1 MKTLNTTTGAY
12 WGKNQSNCL
21 FSLNS
26 IRTMLKCVALLLAF
40 LFVGGNDAWG
50 ADLTIDNNK
59 NKTISKND
67 PPYNNVTISGGNR
80 NSYITIPSETTLT
93 VNGKLT
99 INAPTANYNKYIDVQ
114 GGGKLIVNGN
124 VEMANTGGDSRDCY
138 IIIANNAEVTIGG
151 NITMNGTASKNYIRF
166 SGNGTL
172 NIDGKITGGTITS
185 TTGGGN
191 NAPTNGTIN
200 YTGAISKEIGA
211 YTYYNLKLGATG
223 TYTTAGDITV
233 KNTFTLNS
241 GTTWDASKNAT
252 IKEISGSGKITG
264 GAGKTLTVQSGTF
277 DCDAS
282 DYAGTLKL
290 DPSVTIGPNAK
301 FPAGFSI
308 EQKFTDCNG
317 GAVNYSMGVAL
328 TTGTTQIKSGTYADL
343 YINDGVQATL
353 CGNVTVTGNLTIK
366 DGGTDTYIII
376 PNGTTLTV
384 NGNLVINNPTG
395 NQTRN
400 KYIEVQNGGK
410 LIVNGDVEIKSSG
423 NNKRD
428 SYLLL
433 NDGAI
438 VTVGGNITMAGAG
451 DITYIR
457 FSGNGTL
464 NVGGTIT
471 GGYLTSTNGG
481 STTARPT
488 NGTVNYTG
496 AKSTVVGAYKYY
508 NLSLSGGKTYVS
520 DGSIDVNGQ
529 LSLNANAT
537 WDFNGAGNT
546 LNLQGTIA
554 CGGTLNVYGNLYVGS
569 NAQNIIKGSYNKLY
583 FSSALTSAGNYN
595 LCGDITITSAYFS
608 NTFGT
613 VFSTSHNI
621 SFNGISNPE
630 NATINASAGTV
641 TYNSSQSIIKG
652 IYNNL
657 SFASAKGAKSLYG
670 DVIVNGTLTWPDGN
684 IKLGTYNFTVN
695 PTKISNKT
703 YSNSHMFVC
712 NGTANTGKLIFQCN
726 NSADFTNLK
735 FPIGTGTTYNMV
747 TVNTA
752 TVSGGT
758 GKIGFAEAPVSGTGN
773 PTDLKRYWPTIMENV
788 SGVNVTLKYYDG
800 DVPTDV
806 VENELKVSSFN
817 GSEWNQCG
825 GSLNDGSNTITATGL
840 GSGCMGISA
849 LEPVKTFYSYQTG
862 KWNNTNSWT
871 LDPAGQAKK
880 GEGVPG
886 PDDRVIILNGDNIT
900 AEANGKMCKS
910 LRIDDGGSLVLG
922 TTTGHNFGV
931 VSGQGR
937 MTLASA
943 SFPAGNFSAFV
954 ASTGGTIEYQN
965 TANFTLPATQTEY
978 NNLILNFSGTNIV
991 GTLASDI
998 TVNGKFTISNG
1009 TLQIGND
1016 KNGRT
1021 MLVMGDF
1028 LVEKEGKITT
1038 GNTEVTNDTGAYLPF
1053 TDHNASDRKSTNRGH
1068 KLEIKGNFT
1077 NNGNVDFSNRTA
1089 SNYDTNSSN
1098 KVDVYF
1104 TNESVDQDVI
1114 INGETKFYAI
1124 ICDKGSDMT
1133 RVLNIDAQST
1143 GLFHLYGYCYGRHYE
1158 HTGDFYLSL
1167 KIANGTLR
1175 LGRNIV
1181 IESLTGGHGSYGYK
1195 IDETACLW
1203 IDGANV
1209 KLYSGGYDSKALYVH
1224 GKLKMSNSASSFL
1237 VNTTDGMVNRNTAD
1251 VEIED
1256 GHLTTSYIRTS
1267 LQGGAHIGSLTVK
1280 GGTLELNRSTNTQ
1293 TGHATLSLTY
1303 PNNAFNMSGGEIII
1317 HRANGAGFDI
1327 AIGCNPGNCNVTG
1340 GTVRLLCADGGG
1352 KNIISTAPFW
1362 NLEIGSVG
1370 GKDVTIAKFTGGS
1383 GSESIAIQPLVVL
1396 NDFTIKNGGTL
1407 NTGDQNVVVGHN
1419 FTIENGGTYNSGSNT
1434 TIFNGDGTNQNF
1446 TVAGTIGNNGLNNL
1460 TLAQGATLTMQN
1472 SVTVRSVL
1480 TLETGSLLYDNGKT
1494 LTVNGNINNS
1504 GTQFN
1509 SNSSAGSITLGGNAS
1524 QTIGG
1529 DGHGS
1534 FNNLV
1539 ISNASTSVLSANTAV
1554 TGVLRLTGNTT
1565 KLNIGSYNLNLSDG
1579 DAIIYS
1585 NTADGTAFSASK
1597 MIVTSGLPSDGGI
1610 TKQFSSTAEFL
1621 FPYGYGTN
1629 YLPARI
1635 TIKNEPTSYGT
1646 VTSRPVNGKHYTLSD
1661 RNDVLNCYWSNTS
1674 EGFDGVTAVDHIYQY
1689 VNNVVTQ
1696 GTENNFLPG
1705 CYLSQTWSFI
1715 PNNTLVDKNNNRF
1728 TYNGTQADGDYTC
1741 GSQSALNTSPERL
1754 YSSSTPGDWKNK
1766 SSWSS
1771 VGVGEAGGAGV
1782 PGSATIVY
1790 IGDETHQH
1798 TITVSDNNKSCGSLN
1813 IAKGS
1818 TLDLGTTNGHNFGM
1832 LPDASI
1838 SGKGTLRI
1846 SRNNYFPNGDFG
1858 AFLRADGGTVEYYA
1872 KSENITLPTTVATYN
1887 NLVIRSNNT
1896 YYVTMPNADIRVFG
1910 NLVSQGGSETV
1921 FNRFN
1926 TGANIRTLT
1935 IDGDLVVESGFL
1947 KFYSQY
1953 ANKTSYPQNV
1963 VVNGNV
1969 KVNSDATFS
1978 TQANGTGTWSGANQ
1992 ITIYGNMDVDGKL
2005 DFTVGSRYIA
2015 TTFAGTRNDTIR
2027 GAGKMT
2033 LYSLTCDKGT
2043 DATPVLYLEKE
2054 ISTSGSGTTAF
2065 LDLKN
2070 GTFRANGDGLEV
2082 TIIDNAEFEI
2092 PATACLSTQK
2102 GKFILE
2108 NTGNI
2113 DITLSGKIEVL
2124 GGEMVIGNGTNGND
2138 IEIAGGG
2145 EPEIDVQGGKLTVNG
2160 QIRRNTDITLGSLTY
2175 RQSGGEVLIMG
2186 NGRTNSRALLEV
2198 TNNGKFITSGGQ
2210 LTFVGGGGSTEQFGD
2225 VLITPAECEVTGGT
2239 IQIGNSDSDA
2249 GQTFHFNA
2257 NPAIFNL
2264 TVGTS
2269 DNSQNVELKTN
2280 ALNMLGSL
2288 TINSGSQFKAN
2299 GFNVTIGGDIV
2310 NNNAD
2315 GNTGIECGGYWAG
2328 SETQITTLNGSVNQT
2343 IQGNGSNTINFAYL
2357 TINSSATVSLN
2368 GIDVNANN
2376 DLHIAKGSLDD
2387 AGNGIHVK
2395 KNVINDAT
2403 HKSSVAGGGIIVD
2416 GYSSQLFKSTSGKL
2430 GTYGNFTVVNSL
2442 SLNDN
2447 IQVEGNIN
2455 LQNVLNIS
2463 NYHLLMGENSGFSG
2477 SFGPSAMIEL
2487 PGAIGDLGVR
2497 RMLADGFTGNIY
2509 FPIGRAGLY
2518 TPAEFNISAFSG
2530 NNAFVNVKVISN
2542 RHVSTEN
2549 PPLGGVD
2556 SYWRVTTSG
2565 VNSVIVSHNYTYVDD
2580 DLMASTDESLL
2591 GAKRYLDNNWT
2602 NYSDGEYAI
2611 ADNVISIPNLT
2622 YFDGE
2627 YTAGYYGYSC
2637 QPKMRSKKSGKWGE
2651 SDTWEKWDATTSS
2664 WVATSTVPNG
2674 NEVTICSGH
2683 EVTIDGDGK
2692 SAYSINIEQ
2701 GAKLTVGR
2709 TILHSLGLLSGGG
2722 TISLTALAPVA
2733 DEVTSFKLPAG
2744 DYTEFFNN
2752 VNSTIIFD
2760 NGNHDATLREQPGN
2774 YYKPFNNVEF
2784 TGLGNTTVTALSFY
2798 AKGNVTI
2805 HSGCRL
2811 DNATNNRPFYVGGNL
2826 IDENTGET
2834 GYICGTSQV
2843 IFNGT
2848 SPQTVTLST
2857 DAKFYDLKILN
2868 ATGVTL
2874 AQGDIVVGNK
2884 LTLETGN
2891 FITKDDALI
2900 RLTSTNTAVVI
2911 GGSSESFV
2919 DGPLSK
2925 NISNGSSFV
2934 FPVGDNGRYGNIT
2947 LSNTSGSGYWTAQYF
2962 NDDPSSSVGSSFNS
2976 PISSISDN
2984 EYWTVTRPTGATAK
2998 VGLRWDKYSTPY
3010 SDFAMLKSRLQ
3021 LAEYGNNVW
3030 DARTASV
3037 GNGSNVE
3044 SGVIT
3049 TTSNVAQDEYIFT
3062 LAYTGVAASITTT
3075 DTQSICNDGE
3085 ASANVEITISG
3096 EQPWTLK
3103 YQISDGVNVQTK
3115 TLTGITSSPHTLTF
3129 VGSDLGANAGTYT
3142 ISLVSVSDKSE
3153 EGIVSSN
3160 EATIEVLKT
3169 YTPSITGSAISGTT
3183 EKRPYSVEAHEGSTY
3198 DWSWEGTSGGTINK
3212 GNTASIEVSFGGTTG
3227 TFVLKVTEKS
3237 VDGCEMS
3244 NTLEITVNNKPSPSF
3259 VADDNICSSDVLTY
3273 STDATGGNYAWTLDG
3288 VAIGSDSPSVTIDW
3302 TTKTVGDHTIKI
3314 KQTRNGV
3321 SGEFEKT
3328 VTVFQKPASQTI
3340 ADIPV
3345 ICSGN
3350 IANVTLNGSDN
3361 NVTYYLYSD
3370 ADKVLSQATSGT
3382 GNALTIKTL
3391 DKLLATTNV
3400 YVAVTNTGCNFE
3412 QNNYTRIPD
3421 TGTETITV
3429 NESPAIT
3436 FTMPDLYVGAPSD
3449 MEYTVTSTSQPVK
3462 YSIDYTAGGVDVAE
3476 TSLGK
3481 ITFIP
3486 TASQLTGTFTI
3497 VADNN
3502 CPTSY
3507 DFDETTLSDYVWS
3520 GKVSAV
3526 WDEAGNWY
3534 SGKVPTE
3541 NDDIIIRFANNNQPK
3556 VQSTSAVAKTVK
3568 IESSST
3574 LTMDNNSKLAVYGDW
3589 IKEDGAFFTCNTSTV
3604 AFNGTTNVSGQTTFN
3619 KVEITGTLNAGS
3631 DLLTISGDVVNN
3643 GTFNGSETGS
3653 VKLESALA
3661 LNGSGAYNFTNIET
3675 TNDVEANANL
3685 NIAGALTLTS
3695 GVIKVADGKTVAF
3708 GGSASA
3714 SASSGAY
3721 INGTVTK
3728 QGSSEFTF
3736 PIGNN
3741 GVRAMIGVTPETG
3754 ASSSTIFTVVYSYVP
3769 TDDHSRTDDHPDLE
3783 HVSKEETWN
3792 VSCNDNTPSYLTL
3805 YWENG
3810 ERSGITDL
3818 TSLVVAHK
3826 VGDKWEDVG
3835 VTATGGNST
3844 SGWIKSGLVTSYSP
3858 FTFGSKDSNTLV
3870 NPLPVTFVNFTGKA
3884 EGNAILLEWTT
3895 MSELNNEHFE
3905 IERSVDG
3912 KNFVTVGY
3920 VEGAGL
3926 SSEKIDYRFYDNSP
3940 EYGYQYYRLF
3950 QVDYNGVKS
3959 YADQVIRV
3967 LFQDTE
3973 EDRMTIAPNPSDGQ
3987 FRISVNSNIAD
3998 GTVQIMSQSGKVVRM
4013 LDLDGVESSIDIT
4026 DLSNGIYFLRYIS
4039 NSKVFQQKIVKF

>member
-12 WGKNQSNCL
+12 WGKKQSNCL

-50 ADLTIDNNK
+50 ADLTINNDNNR
-59 NKTISKND
+59 TINGNES
-67 PPYNNVTISGGNR
+67 YVNVTIKSGDR
-80 NSYITIPSETTLT
+80 ASYITIPKNATLT
-93 VNGKLT
+93 VTGTLT
-99 INAPTANYNKYIDVQ
+99 IESPTKTNNNRRKYV
-114 GGGKLIVNGN
+114 K
-124 VEMANTGGDSRDCY
+124 VE
-138 IIIANNAEVTIGG
+138 
-151 NITMNGTASKNYIRF
+151 
-166 SGNGTL
+166 
-172 NIDGKITGGTITS
+172 
-185 TTGGGN
+185 
-191 NAPTNGTIN
+191 
-200 YTGAISKEIGA
+200 
-211 YTYYNLKLGATG
+211 
-223 TYTTAGDITV
+223 
-233 KNTFTLNS
+233 
-241 GTTWDASKNAT
+241 
-252 IKEISGSGKITG
+252 
-264 GAGKTLTVQSGTF
+264 
-277 DCDAS
+277 
-282 DYAGTLKL
+282 
-290 DPSVTIGPNAK
+290 
-301 FPAGFSI
+301 
-308 EQKFTDCNG
+308 
-317 GAVNYSMGVAL
+317 
-328 TTGTTQIKSGTYADL
+328 
-343 YINDGVQATL
+343 
-353 CGNVTVTGNLTIK
+353 
-366 DGGTDTYIII
+366 
-376 PNGTTLTV
+376 
-384 NGNLVINNPTG
+384 
-395 NQTRN
+395 
-400 KYIEVQNGGK
+400 NGGK
-410 LIVNGDVEIKSSG
+410 LIVNNVVFKNTNGDDY
-423 NNKRD
+423 D
-428 SYLLL
+428 SYIEIQD
-433 NDGAI
+433 NASVEVKGS
-438 VTVGGNITMAGAG
+438 ITMTENAPKRN
-451 DITYIR
+451 YIL

-464 NVGGTIT
+464 NVDGTIT
-471 GGYLTSTNGG
+471 GGGITSTSGG
-481 STTARPT
+481 GGTPTT
-488 NGTVNYTG
+488 GTVNYTG
-496 AKSTVVGAYKYY
+496 TGTNICGYTYNNLVVSGRGTHKLQGETTINGNLSIADDATLDTNDKRLNISGTTTCGGSILADYTKNNKVYYGAKAEYIIKGTYRGITFEGNNGTYHTCGVITTEGSVSFAGSNTTIYTDYDINFNNGMSVNNTARLYASEGTTILYKNASYQYIVGGEYY
-508 NLSLSGGKTYVS
+508 NLKLSDTKDKT
-520 DGSIDVNGQ
+520 
-529 LSLNANAT
+529 
-537 WDFNGAGNT
+537 
-546 LNLQGTIA
+546 
-554 CGGTLNVYGNLYVGS
+554 
-569 NAQNIIKGSYNKLY
+569 
-583 FSSALTSAGNYN
+583 
-595 LCGDITITSAYFS
+595 
-608 NTFGT
+608 
-613 VFSTSHNI
+613 
-621 SFNGISNPE
+621 
-630 NATINASAGTV
+630 
-641 TYNSSQSIIKG
+641 
-652 IYNNL
+652 IYN
-657 SFASAKGAKSLYG
+657 
-670 DVIVNGTLTWPDGN
+670 DVTVNGTLTWKGGN
-684 IKLGTYNFTVN
+684 INLGTYNFTVN
-695 PTKISNKT
+695 PNNISNKT
-703 YSNSHMFVC
+703 YSNTHMFVC

-758 GKIGFAEAPVSGTGN
+758 GKIGFAEAPVSGSGN
-773 PTDLKRYWPTIMENV
+773 PTDLQRYWPAIMENV
-788 SGVNVTLKYYDG
+788 SGVDVTLKYYDG

-806 VENELKVSSFN
+806 VENELLVSSFN

-849 LEPVKTFYSYQTG
+849 LEPVKTFYSYKSG
-862 KWNNTNSWT
+862 DWGIEESWT

-880 GEGVPG
+880 GNGVPG
-886 PDDRVIILNGDNIT
+886 AGDRVIILNGVNIT
-900 AEANGKMCKS
+900 AERNGKMCKS

-922 TTTGHNFGV
+922 TTTGHDFGA

-937 MTLASA
+937 LTLASA
-943 SFPAGNFSAFV
+943 TFPAGNFSAFV

-1038 GNTEVTNDTGAYLPF
+1038 GTTAVTNNTGAYLVF
-1053 TDHNASDRKSTNRGH
+1053 RNHSNDMYNRGH

-1077 NNGNVDFSNRTA
+1077 NNGNVDFSNRTTVCYSDDPDA
-1089 SNYDTNSSN
+1089 N

-1104 TNESVDQDVI
+1104 TNESEDQNVT

-1124 ICDKGSDMT
+1124 ICDKGTDMS
-1133 RVLNIDAQST
+1133 RILNIDAQST
-1143 GLFHLYGYCYGRHYE
+1143 GLFHLYGYCYGRHYDQNSNVSKD
-1158 HTGDFYLSL
+1158 GDFYLSL

-1256 GHLTTSYIRTS
+1256 GHLTVSYIRTS
-1267 LQGGAHIGSLTVK
+1267 LQSGTHIGSLTVK

-1370 GKDVTIAKFTGGS
+1370 GKDVTIKNFNGGD
-1383 GSESIAIQPLVVL
+1383 GSQSIAIQSLVVL
-1396 NDFTIKNGGTL
+1396 NDLTIKNGGTL

-1472 SVTVRSVL
+1472 SVTVRNVL

-1509 SNSSAGSITLGGNAS
+1509 SNSVAGSITLAGTNP

-1674 EGFDGVTAVDHIYQY
+1674 EGFEGVTAVDHIYQY

-1705 CYLSQTWSFI
+1705 CYLSQNWSFI

-1910 NLVSQGGSETV
+1910 NLVSQGGSNDK

-2054 ISTSGSGTTAF
+2054 ISTSGTTAF

-2070 GTFRANGDGLEV
+2070 GTFRANGDDLDV
-2082 TIIDNAEFEI
+2082 TIIGNADFEI

-2102 GKFILE
+2102 GTFRLE
-2108 NTGNI
+2108 TSGNK
-2113 DITLSGKIEVL
+2113 DIKLSGKIEVL
-2124 GGEMVIGNGTNGND
+2124 GGNMIIGNDTNGND

-2160 QIRRNTDITLGSLTY
+2160 QIRRNTSITLGSLTY

-2186 NGRTNSRALLEV
+2186 NGRTNSRALLEI

-2210 LTFVGGGGSTEQFGD
+2210 LIFKGGSGSTEQFGD

-2239 IQIGNSDSDA
+2239 IQIGDTNSTA
-2249 GQTFHFNA
+2249 GQTFYFNA

-2269 DNSQNVELKTN
+2269 GKSQNVELKTN
-2280 ALNMLGSL
+2280 ALNMLGTL

-2328 SETQITTLNGSVNQT
+2328 SETQITTLNGSANQT
-2343 IQGNGSNTINFAYL
+2343 IYGDGNNTINFAYL

-2387 AGNGIHVK
+2387 AGNEIHVK

-2518 TPAEFNISAFSG
+2518 TPAEFSISAFSG

-2542 RHVSTEN
+2542 RHVSTVN
-2549 PPLGGVD
+2549 TPTGSVD

-2565 VNSVIVSHNYTYVDD
+2565 VNSVTVSHNYTYVDD
-2580 DLMASTDESLL
+2580 DLMAGTDESLL
-2591 GAKRYLDNNWT
+2591 EAKRYFDNNWT
-2602 NYSDGEYAI
+2602 NYSNGEYSI
-2611 ADNVISIPNLT
+2611 ADNVISIPGLP

-2627 YTAGYYGYSC
+2627 YTAGYSGYSC
-2637 QPKMRSKKSGKWGE
+2637 QPKMRSVTSGKWGT
-2651 SDTWEKWDATTSS
+2651 SGTWEEWNATTSS
-2664 WVATSTVPNG
+2664 WVPATSAPNG

-2683 EVTIDGDGK
+2683 EVTIEGNGK
-2692 SAYSINIEQ
+2692 SAYSVNIEQ
-2701 GAKLTVGR
+2701 GAKLVVG
-2709 TILHSLGLLSGGG
+2709 TTFLHSLGLISGGG
-2722 TISLTALAPVA
+2722 TISLTALAPISIGEA
-2733 DEVTSFKLPAG
+2733 SSFKLPAG
-2744 DYTEFFNN
+2744 DYTEFFDN
-2752 VNSTIIFD
+2752 VNSTLIFD
-2760 NGNHDATLREQPGN
+2760 NGNHNATLSEQPGN

-2784 TGLGNTTVTALSFY
+2784 TGSGKTTVTALSFY

-2848 SPQTVTLST
+2848 SPQTVTLGT

-2874 AQGDIVVGNK
+2874 AQGDIEVSNK

-2900 RLTSTNTAVVI
+2900 RLTSTNTAVVV
-2911 GGSSESFV
+2911 GGSTESFV

-2947 LSNTSGSGYWTAQYF
+2947 LSNTSGAGYWTAQYF

-3302 TTKTVGDHTIKI
+3302 TTRTVGDHTIKI

-3328 VTVFQKPASQTI
+3328 ITVFQKPASQTI

-3391 DKLLATTNV
+3391 DKLSTTTNV

-3476 TSLGK
+3476 TTLGK

-3643 GTFNGSETGS
+3643 GTINGNS
-3653 VKLESALA
+3653 VGTIKFDASLKVS
-3661 LNGSGAYNFTNIET
+3661 GSGKFNFTNVDV
-3675 TNDVEANANL
+3675 ND
-3685 NIAGALTLTS
+3685 NIALGASIDVAGNLSLTNGVVTVEGGQSVNFGTAADATS
-3695 GVIKVADGKTVAF
+3695 NKDSYIDGM
-3708 GGSASA
+3708 
-3714 SASSGAY
+3714 
-3721 INGTVTK
+3721 ITK
-3728 QGSSEFTF
+3728 LGSSEFTF
-3736 PIGNN
+3736 PSGNGGRRAEL
-3741 GVRAMIGVTPETG
+3741 GVIPGTG
-3754 ASSSTIFTVVYSYVP
+3754 SNESTKFSVVYHYNPDVDRIR
-3769 TDDHSRTDDHPDLE
+3769 TNDHEGLE
-3783 HVSKEETWN
+3783 HVSKLEYWDVN
-3792 VSCNDNTPSYLTL
+3792 CVPSNTPSNLVL
-3805 YWENG
+3805 HWDNG
-3810 ERSGITDL
+3810 DLSEITDL
-3818 TSLVVAHK
+3818 ASLVVAHK
-3826 VGDKWEDVG
+3826 VGGNWENVG
-3835 VTATGGNST
+3835 SEGASGST
-3844 SGWIKSGLVTSYSP
+3844 SEGSIKSGIVTSYSP
-3858 FTFGSKDSNTLV
+3858 FTFGSIDENTLV
-3870 NPLPVTFVNFTGKA
+3870 NPLPVTFIDFTGRVD
-3884 EGNAILLEWTT
+3884 GNAILLEWTT

>member
-21 FSLNS
+21 FSING

-50 ADLTIDNNK
+50 ATYTARNTGNWNARGMWVNNQ
-59 NKTISKND
+59 NTMPNSGD
-67 PPYNNVTISGGNR
+67 NVTISSGRTVTVNTAANCNNCTLGDDTNNNNNGN
-80 NSYITIPSETTLT
+80 ITINKNQSLTVGATLTMNGSSSMT
-93 VNGKLT
+93 VNGTATIKSITANSQSSTIKGSGSLT
-99 INAPTANYNKYIDVQ
+99 IN
-114 GGGKLIVNGN
+114 G
-124 VEMANTGGDSRDCY
+124 
-138 IIIANNAEVTIGG
+138 
-151 NITMNGTASKNYIRF
+151 
-166 SGNGTL
+166 GTL
-172 NIDGKITGGTITS
+172 NCDLSG
-185 TTGGGN
+185 
-191 NAPTNGTIN
+191 
-200 YTGAISKEIGA
+200 
-211 YTYYNLKLGATG
+211 
-223 TYTTAGDITV
+223 
-233 KNTFTLNS
+233 FT
-241 GTTWDASKNAT
+241 
-252 IKEISGSGKITG
+252 
-264 GAGKTLTVQSGTF
+264 
-277 DCDAS
+277 
-282 DYAGTLKL
+282 GTLKL
-290 DPSVTIGPNAK
+290 DPSVKIGLNAK
-301 FPAGFSI
+301 LPAGFSI

-317 GAVNYSMGVAL
+317 GAVNYSMGVTL
-328 TTGTTQIKSGTYADL
+328 TIGTNQIKSGTYADL

-353 CGNVTVTGNLTIK
+353 CDNVTVTGNLTIK
-366 DGGTDTYIII
+366 DGGTDTYITI

-395 NQTRN
+395 NRTRN

-423 NNKRD
+423 NNQRD

-464 NVGGTIT
+464 NLGGTIT
-471 GGYLTSTNGG
+471 GGGITSTNGG
-481 STTARPT
+481 GNNAPT
-488 NGTVNYTG
+488 MGTVVYSNTTTQQTVSAYSYWNLVLSTGNYI
-496 AKSTVVGAYKYY
+496 A
-508 NLSLSGGKTYVS
+508 GG
-520 DGSIDVNGQ
+520 G
-529 LSLNANAT
+529 
-537 WDFNGAGNT
+537 F
-546 LNLQGTIA
+546 
-554 CGGTLNVYGNLYVGS
+554 NVYGNFKTDGLFDTNNKTIRFVGTTECGNGS
-569 NAQNIIKGSYNKLY
+569 IEASKNSSGNYGQYTYYYPTAEYIIKGNYRGLY
-583 FSSALTSAGNYN
+583 FESRNNVSGNHHT
-595 LCGDITITSAYFS
+595 CGDIEINGRAYFA
-608 NTFGT
+608 NDFGT
-613 VFSTSHNI
+613 KLYSDYNI
-621 SFNGISNPE
+621 DFKGGVTARNDAYIF
-630 NATINASAGTV
+630 ASDGTTV
-641 TYNSSQSIIKG
+641 KYGNEQNILPG
-652 IYNNL
+652 IYYNL
-657 SFASAKGAKSLYG
+657 TTTTANKTLYG
-670 DVIVNGTLTWPDGN
+670 NVTVNGTLTWQGGN
-684 IKLGTYNFTVN
+684 ISLGTYDFTVN
-695 PTKISNKT
+695 PNNISNKT
-703 YSNSHMFVC
+703 YSNTHMFVC

-758 GKIGFAEAPVSGTGN
+758 GKIGFAEVPLSGSGN
-773 PTDLKRYWPTIMENV
+773 PTDLQRYWPAIMENV
-788 SGVNVTLKYYDG
+788 SGVDVTLKYYDG

-806 VENELKVSSFN
+806 VENELLVSSFN

-849 LEPVKTFYSYQTG
+849 LEPVKTFYSYKSG
-862 KWNNTNSWT
+862 DWSNNNSWT

-880 GEGVPG
+880 GDGVPG
-886 PDDRVIILNGDNIT
+886 GGDRVIILNGDNIT

-991 GTLASDI
+991 GTLASNI
-998 TVNGKFTISNG
+998 TVNGKFTISKG
-1009 TLQIGND
+1009 TLKIGND

-1256 GHLTTSYIRTS
+1256 GHLTASYIRTS
-1267 LQGGAHIGSLTVK
+1267 LQSGTHIGSLTVK

-1317 HRANGAGFDI
+1317 HKANGAGFDI

-1370 GKDVTIAKFTGGS
+1370 GKDVTIKNFNKGD

-1396 NDFTIKNGGTL
+1396 NDLTIKNGGTL
-1407 NTGDQNVVVGHN
+1407 NTGDQNIVVGHN
-1419 FTIENGGTYNSGSNT
+1419 FTIENGGTYNPGTNT

-1509 SNSSAGSITLGGNAS
+1509 SNSSAGSITLGGTNP

-1539 ISNASTSVLSANTAV
+1539 IANASTSVLSANTAV
-1554 TGVLRLTGNTT
+1554 TGVLRLTGNNT

-1585 NTADGTAFSASK
+1585 NNADATAFSANK
-1597 MIVTSGLPSDGGI
+1597 MIITSGLPSDGGI
-1610 TKQFSSTAEFL
+1610 TKQFSSTTEFL
-1621 FPYGYGTN
+1621 FPYGYDN
-1629 YLPARI
+1629 YYLPARI

-1646 VTSRPVNGKHYTLSD
+1646 VTSRPVKGKHYTWAS

-1674 EGFDGVTAVDHIYQY
+1674 EGFEGVTAVDHIYQY
-1689 VNNVVTQ
+1689 VDGVVTLN
-1696 GTENNFLPG
+1696 TENGFYPG

-1741 GSQSALNTSPERL
+1741 GSQTALNTSPARL
-1754 YSSSTPGDWKNK
+1754 YSSSTPGDWKNE

-1846 SRNNYFPNGDFG
+1846 SKSNYFPNGDFG

-1910 NLVSQGGSETV
+1910 NLVSQGGADNN

-1926 TGANIRTLT
+1926 TGANTRTLT

-1947 KFYSQY
+1947 KFNSLVSSS
-1953 ANKTSYPQNV
+1953 TSGRTTTYTPRPQNV

-1978 TQANGTGTWSGANQ
+1978 TKANGNNWSGANQ
-1992 ITIYGNMDVDGKL
+1992 ITIYGNMDVDGTL
-2005 DFTVGSRYIA
+2005 DFTIDTRYVA

-2027 GAGKMT
+2027 GAGTIK

-2054 ISTSGSGTTAF
+2054 ISTSGTAF

-2108 NTGNI
+2108 NTGNK

-2175 RQSGGEVLIMG
+2175 RQSGGEVLI
-2186 NGRTNSRALLEV
+2186 NGKGRDNSRALLEI

-2210 LTFVGGGGSTEQFGD
+2210 LTFAGGGGSTEQFGD

-2239 IQIGNSDSDA
+2239 IQIGDSDSDA

-2264 TVGTS
+2264 TVGAS
-2269 DNSQNVELKTN
+2269 GASQNVELKTN
-2280 ALNMLGSL
+2280 ALNMLGTL

-2328 SETQITTLNGSVNQT
+2328 SETQITTLNGSANQT
-2343 IQGNGSNTINFAYL
+2343 IYGDGNNTINFAYL

-2387 AGNGIHVK
+2387 AGNEIHVK

-2542 RHVSTEN
+2542 RHVSTVN
-2549 PPLGGVD
+2549 TPTGSVD

-2565 VNSVIVSHNYTYVDD
+2565 VNSVTVSHNYTYVDD
-2580 DLMASTDESLL
+2580 DLMAGTDESLL
-2591 GAKRYLDNNWT
+2591 EAKRYFDNDWT

-2611 ADNVISIPNLT
+2611 ADNVISIPGLT

-2637 QPKMRSKKSGKWGE
+2637 QPKMRSKKSGRWGD

-2664 WVATSTVPNG
+2664 WVATTSAPNG
-2674 NEVTICSGH
+2674 NEVTICNGH
-2683 EVTIDGDGK
+2683 EVTIEGDGK

-2701 GAKLTVGR
+2701 NAKLIVGK
-2709 TILHSLGLLSGGG
+2709 TLLHSLGLLSGGG
-2722 TISLTALAPVA
+2722 TISLTALDPVSTEA
-2733 DEVTSFKLPAG
+2733 SSFKLPAA

-2760 NGNHDATLREQPGN
+2760 NGNHNATLREQPGN

-2784 TGLGNTTVTALSFY
+2784 TGTGKTTVTALSFY

-2805 HSGCRL
+2805 HSGCHL
-2811 DNATNNRPFYVGGNL
+2811 DNATNNRPFYIGGNL

-2848 SPQTVTLST
+2848 SPQTVTLGT

-2874 AQGDIVVGNK
+2874 AQGDIEVGNK

-2900 RLTSTNTAVVI
+2900 RLTSTNTAVVV
-2911 GGSSESFV
+2911 GGSTESFV

-2947 LSNTSGSGYWTAQYF
+2947 LSNTSGAGYWTAQYF

-3391 DKLLATTNV
+3391 DKLSATTNV

-3476 TSLGK
+3476 TTLGK

-3556 VQSTSAVAKTVK
+3556 VQSTSAVAKTVR

-3604 AFNGTTNVSGQTTFN
+3604 AFNGTTNVSGQTTFH